1 MEPAQRC
8 GVYAREQPQ
17 RIDVSDQAVEK
28 INSKSGR
35 LTLVEEGGA
44 PQVTFG
50 GWSDLDVEHI
60 APRHNQRRCSTTAR
74 ILILASSH
82 GLC

>member
-8 GVYAREQPQ
+8 GVYASEQPQ
-17 RIDVSDQAVEK
+17 RIDVGDQAVEK
-28 INSKSGR
+28 IDTKSGC

-60 APRHNQRRCSTTAR
+60 APRHNQRCCSTTVR
-74 ILILASSH
+74 ILILASSQE
-82 GLC
+82 LC